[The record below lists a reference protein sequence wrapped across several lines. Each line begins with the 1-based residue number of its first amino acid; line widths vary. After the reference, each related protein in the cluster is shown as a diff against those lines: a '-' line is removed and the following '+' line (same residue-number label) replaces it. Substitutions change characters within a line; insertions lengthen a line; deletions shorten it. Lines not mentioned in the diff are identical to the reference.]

1 MSRSVEEEYSM
12 NIRIRNTEDA
22 VATIAA
28 LAAKAIAKGNHEGHD
43 LEVVG
48 ERMTCAQI
56 LDRIRTAYERHTA
69 RGATPKEAVITVGQT
84 LVATYCESA
93 GIPTIR

>member
-1 MSRSVEEEYSM
+1 M

-28 LAAKAIAKGNHEGHD
+28 LATKAIAKGNHEGHD

-93 GIPTIR
+93 GIPTTR